1 MIAIKVAMWISWQ
14 MTQLLHK
21 GGTTV
26 TKERFPRAQE
36 DGHRAHQVSGCRGGN
51 QGTRSPAVFRNTAR
65 LLLLKY
71 QDEGRA
77 KKQE

>member
-1 MIAIKVAMWISWQ
+1 M
-14 MTQLLHK
+14 
-21 GGTTV
+21 

-51 QGTRSPAVFRNTAR
+51 QGTRSPAVFRNPAR
-65 LLLLKY
+65 LLLLEY

-77 KKQE
+77 KKQEWGQLAPATTFRVPGWV